1 MELRKLGYEILKKV
15 FYMEPDIEFI
25 NAIIDSNILEE
36 FPFRKVS
43 LSIEEG
49 VGLAIEELKN
59 NERELN
65 SYHEKLHW
73 DYTKMFIGPNYLL
86 APPWEST
93 YFNDSRLLF
102 QEQTF
107 KVRETYLKYN
117 FIPKNYP
124 YEPDDHIGCE
134 LDFMNKLSSLSLD
147 MIKLNNEKRLRSLL
161 DEQQSFISEHL
172 KKWIDMFV
180 ENIEQF
186 SETDFYRGF
195 ALILKGFIAIDKE
208 ILEELISD
216 L

>member
-1 MELRKLGYEILKKV
+1 
-15 FYMEPDIEFI
+15 MEPDIEFI